1 MRNYQV
7 VSVKQPW
14 ASLLLAGVK
23 KYEVRGWA
31 PPYLGY
37 IVLHASSGK
46 AWLC

>member
-23 KYEVRGWA
+23 KYEVRSWA